1 MEELLPDMI
10 AGLVE
15 IKIICPDEF
24 HVFHGWTAECLAG
37 IVSDENRL
45 GRLTEIFK
53 YAEVVRG
60 KAVNIDPD
68 SKTIEV
74 ALEAGYKR
82 LVSYDQLLL
91 ATGSAD
97 SSVVPGID
105 KHSFRLKS
113 EDAFR
118 STKKH
123 IKYLLEKAAASNMPG
138 TKNTTRFVIAGCG
151 FTGLE
156 IATNLAELI
165 QDLKKQYTP

>member
-1 MEELLPDMI
+1 MFSTPKQIVLVGGGYASIWAYRSIMEELLPDMI

-82 LVSYDQLLL
+82 LVSYD
-91 ATGSAD
+91 
-97 SSVVPGID
+97 
-105 KHSFRLKS
+105 
-113 EDAFR
+113 
-118 STKKH
+118 
-123 IKYLLEKAAASNMPG
+123 
-138 TKNTTRFVIAGCG
+138 
-151 FTGLE
+151 
-156 IATNLAELI
+156 
-165 QDLKKQYTP
+165 